1 MRRLYPERENQGTHT
16 SFGCAWLCHLWPEL
30 CVCVVCVYVSWSR
43 EQLIRPFQAAWD
55 TWEQVNYGSHT
66 HTLIN
71 PQRHAQPDGLNAVSG
86 TPSQRDSSGKVSKN
100 NLIRHKLSL
109 DRVS

>member
-1 MRRLYPERENQGTHT
+1 MCGV
-16 SFGCAWLCHLWPEL
+16 
-30 CVCVVCVYVSWSR
+30 CVCMYPGLESSLSARSR
-43 EQLIRPFQAAWD
+43 QPGIPGNKSIMA
-55 TWEQVNYGSHT
+55 HT